1 MKFRN
6 HAEVLLLLS
15 NNGGIIYLSSIIS
28 KEFSAMPLLDRRKG
42 LLDRLRSKEG
52 LTEDSGEAT
61 PESPQFAADDSL
73 SSPETSE
80 AQPRAEI
87 QPLDEIPATVPET
100 VEVMHGE
107 FLSPGEILEDRY
119 EITRFLSKGGM
130 GAVYLA
136 RDKRFPKVTK
146 LVAVKEMINPVR
158 DSVTSRISLETFERE
173 ANILASLSHPAI
185 PKVFDYFAHHRRVY
199 LIIEYIEGTDL
210 ESLLSEIDLPLPQE
224 KVVNWAIQICDVL
237 SYLHSHQPNP
247 IIFRDMKPSNIMLRN
262 DRRVMLIDFGI
273 AKVFHTGKR
282 GTMIGTEGYSP
293 PEQYRGMAEPR
304 GDLFALG
311 ATVHHL
317 LTRRDPRKEPPF
329 TFKEHPIRNF
339 NSSVTPE
346 LEAIVARALEYEAED
361 RYLSAEEMKQ
371 DLLNVLRVPEHRS
384 IALISS
390 QSSPYGEISPLW
402 SFDCEDEVRSSPLI
416 FQNTIYFGSY
426 DGNLYCL
433 DAGSGE
439 ERWRYTTDGGIVSSP
454 CLWNEM
460 VFFGSEDQ
468 ILYAVYAR
476 TGRIV
481 WTCPTGG
488 KIRSS
493 PQQEYDH
500 VFFGSDDHQLYAVA
514 AKSGQDLWRFDGGAP
529 IRSSPVISG
538 EFIVF
543 GSDDGNVYALDVQSG
558 ELKWKYQT
566 GRAVQSSPAAA
577 EGVVYVGSGD
587 FSLYALDAANGW
599 AIWRYHTKGRVI
611 SSPLVVKD
619 NVYFGSSDHHLYA
632 LDATT
637 GGLIWKH
644 ATQGVVVSSPK
655 VAEGAVY
662 FGSADEHLYS
672 LDARTGN
679 LRWRFRTGGP
689 IANSPAIAKGVV
701 YVGSTD
707 HTIYA
712 LPAIPSR

>member
-1 MKFRN
+1 
-6 HAEVLLLLS
+6 
-15 NNGGIIYLSSIIS
+15 
-28 KEFSAMPLLDRRKG
+28 MPLLDRRKG
-42 LLDRLRSKEG
+42 LLDRLRSKED
-52 LTEDSGEAT
+52 LDEASREAT
-61 PESPQFAADDSL
+61 QESPQLAADDSRT
-73 SSPETSE
+73 SPETSE
-80 AQPRAEI
+80 AQRGAEI
-87 QPLDEIPATVPET
+87 QALKEIPAAVPDT
-100 VEVMHGE
+100 AEVAHEE
-107 FLSPGEILEDRY
+107 FLSPGEILEDRF
-119 EITRFLSKGGM
+119 EIIRFLSKGGM

-136 RDKRFPKVTK
+136 RDNRFPKVKK

-199 LIIEYIEGTDL
+199 LIIEYVEGTDL
-210 ESLLSEIDLPLPQE
+210 DSLLAEIDLPLPQE

-237 SYLHSHQPNP
+237 SYLHSHKPNP

-262 DRRVMLIDFGI
+262 DGRVMLIDFGI
-273 AKVFHTGKR
+273 AKVFQTGKR

-304 GDLFALG
+304 GDLYALG
-311 ATVHHL
+311 ATIHHL

-329 TFKEHPIRNF
+329 TFNEHPIRNF

-346 LEAIVARALEYEAED
+346 LEAIVGRALEYETED
-361 RYLSAEEMKQ
+361 RYSSAEDMKQ
-371 DLLNVLRVPEHRS
+371 DLLNVLTVPEYRS
-384 IALISS
+384 IAVMSS
-390 QSSPYGEISPLW
+390 QSGSFGEISPLW
-402 SFDCEDEVRSSPLI
+402 SFDCEDEIRSSALV
-416 FQNTIYFGSY
+416 FQNSIYFGSY

-481 WTCPTGG
+481 WSCPTGG

-500 VFFGSDDHQLYAVA
+500 IFFGSDDHQLYAVG
-514 AKSGQDLWRFDGGAP
+514 AKSGQELWRFDGGAP

-538 EFIVF
+538 ELIVF
-543 GSDDGNVYALDVQSG
+543 GSDDGNVYAVDVQSG

-566 GRAVQSSPAAA
+566 GRAVQSSPTVA
-577 EGVVYVGSGD
+577 EGALYVGSGD
-587 FSLYALDAANGW
+587 ASLYALDPENGW

-611 SSPLVVKD
+611 SSPLVVND
-619 NVYFGSSDHHLYA
+619 IVYFGSSDHNLYA
-632 LDATT
+632 LDAKM

-644 ATQGVVVSSPK
+644 ATLGVVVSSPRL
-655 VAEGAVY
+655 AEGAVY

-672 LDARTGN
+672 VDGRTGD

-689 IANSPAIAKGVV
+689 ITNSPAIANAVV
-701 YVGSTD
+701 YIGSTD
-707 HTIYA
+707 HTMYA
-712 LPAIPSR
+712 LPANPSG